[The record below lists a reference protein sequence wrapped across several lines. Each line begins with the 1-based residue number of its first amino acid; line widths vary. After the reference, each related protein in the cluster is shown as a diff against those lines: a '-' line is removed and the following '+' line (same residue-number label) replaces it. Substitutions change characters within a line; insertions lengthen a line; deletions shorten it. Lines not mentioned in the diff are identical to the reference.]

1 MKVDGMYLHVV
12 TCKVMFAGGIS
23 YVFLT
28 WVASH
33 VILLVFYLIS
43 DVKISHFHGEGALFY
58 DGFIGNN

>member
-12 TCKVMFAGGIS
+12 TCKLMFAGVIS

-28 WVASH
+28 LVASP
-33 VILLVFYLIS
+33 VILLVFYLVTYI
-43 DVKISHFHGEGALFY
+43 KISHFHGEGVLFY

>member
-12 TCKVMFAGGIS
+12 PCKVIFAGVIS
-23 YVFLT
+23 YILLT

-33 VILLVFYLIS
+33 VILLVFYLVT

-58 DGFIGNN
+58 DGFIGND